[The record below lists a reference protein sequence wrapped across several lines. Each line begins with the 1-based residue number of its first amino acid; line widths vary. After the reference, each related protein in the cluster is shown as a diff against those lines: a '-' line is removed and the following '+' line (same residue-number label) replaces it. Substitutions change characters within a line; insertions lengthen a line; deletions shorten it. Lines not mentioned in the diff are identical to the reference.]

1 MGTLQTELVEKG
13 IKQAH
18 IQEIDKEC
26 SKRSEQLNERLTRRE
41 IEDLMGC
48 NRQTYRRVGGAIRN
62 KR

>member
-1 MGTLQTELVEKG
+1 MNQTKVIEKG
-13 IKQAH
+13 LKQVGRGEL
-18 IQEIDKEC
+18 INGQTNTSDKKKETP
-26 SKRSEQLNERLTRRE
+26 TRKE